1 MKFIYP
7 AVIGQKEDGGYRAH
21 FPDLA
26 QCVVE
31 ADSLAIQRMIAMT
44 ARAAREAGI
53 PVCVCGRAAA
63 DPKIAPLYVKR
74 GVSSLSMAS
83 QSLLDIKE
91 VLLNTDLSEVPSLA

>member
-31 ADSLAIQRMIAMT
+31 ADSLEEVIEKAK
-44 ARAAREAGI
+44 EAEFNWISAELEEEGAEL
-53 PVCVCGRAAA
+53 PPR
-63 DPKIAPLYVKR
+63 
-74 GVSSLSMAS
+74 
-83 QSLLDIKE
+83 
-91 VLLNTDLSEVPSLA
+91 SEVSEIALKEGQILRNISTTIKFFEGWEE

>member
-31 ADSLAIQRMIAMT
+31 ADSLEEVIENWISAELEEEGAELPPRSEASEIALKEGQILRNIST
-44 ARAAREAGI
+44 T
-53 PVCVCGRAAA
+53 
-63 DPKIAPLYVKR
+63 
-74 GVSSLSMAS
+74 
-83 QSLLDIKE
+83 IKFFE
-91 VLLNTDLSEVPSLA
+91 GWEE